1 MSGSRLSSALGTY
14 SNYRHDTMTSF
25 LELLDKNYGGV
36 EEYLKKYINLS
47 DDEINRIRENIL
59 VPSANL

>member
-1 MSGSRLSSALGTY
+1 
-14 SNYRHDTMTSF
+14 MTSF

-47 DDEINRIRENIL
+47 DEEINRIRENIL